1 MSKVTERNFT
11 FRSTLPSPG
20 APVLGSAGKRT
31 GVPMRIRFHGA
42 AGQVTGSMHLV
53 ECAGKRL
60 LLDCGL
66 QQGSREL
73 EAANAQPFPF
83 EPASIDALVASH
95 AHIDHIGRIPQLV
108 ARGFR
113 GPIFAQEAT
122 AELMPIMLLDAA
134 SLAQNDADRANR
146 KRKRGQPEAMPL
158 FTRDDVE
165 VAMGQVRSLRYGT
178 RTAILNGVDIALRD
192 AGHILGSSIV
202 ELWADG
208 KKLVFSGDLGPK
220 GTPILRDPEPVREA
234 DLVLMES
241 TYGDRDH
248 RDRAETIFELG
259 EILERAWDGGG
270 NVLIPAFAVGRS
282 QELLYWFA
290 RHWDAWKLSRWLVF
304 LDSPMANRVLK
315 VYDRHHAL
323 FDDEARDVWRGMP
336 NPFRLP
342 NLRATATTEES
353 MAINRIERG
362 AIVIA
367 GSGMAN
373 GGRILHHLRH
383 RLDRRETH
391 VVFVGYQAEGTLGRR
406 LVNGAKWVRIHGYD
420 VQANAQ
426 VHTVGGLSAH
436 ADQHGL
442 IEWYSG
448 FDPHPSLALV
458 HGEDD
463 AREVLAGE
471 IGKRFGV
478 EVELPRPGMVREV

>member
-1 MSKVTERNFT
+1 
-11 FRSTLPSPG
+11 
-20 APVLGSAGKRT
+20 
-31 GVPMRIRFHGA
+31 MRIHFHGA

-53 ECAGKRL
+53 EAAGKRV
-60 LLDCGL
+60 LLDCGM
-66 QQGSREL
+66 QQGSREM
-73 EAANAQPFPF
+73 EAANFEPFPF
-83 EPASIDALVASH
+83 DPESIDALVASH

-113 GPIFAQEAT
+113 GPVFAQEAT

-134 SLAQNDADRANR
+134 SLAENDAERANR
-146 KRKRGQPEAMPL
+146 KRKPGEPEALPL
-158 FTRDDVE
+158 YTRDDVE
-165 VAMGQVRSLRYGT
+165 DAMAQVRSLRYDT
-178 RTAILNGVDIALRD
+178 RTPILAGVDIAFRD

-220 GTPILRDPEPVREA
+220 ETPILRDPETVRDA

-241 TYGDRDH
+241 TYGDRNH
-248 RDRAETIFELG
+248 RDRAETISELG
-259 EILERAWDGGG
+259 GILERAWNDGG

-290 RHWDAWKLSRWLVF
+290 RFWDEWKMSRWRVF
-304 LDSPMANRVLK
+304 LDSPMANRVLE
-315 VYDRHHAL
+315 VYDRHHEL
-323 FDDEARDVWRGMP
+323 FDAEARDVWRGTP

-342 NLRATATTEES
+342 NLHATVTTGES

-362 AIVIA
+362 AVVIA

-391 VVFVGYQAEGTLGRR
+391 VVFVGYQAEGTLGRK
-406 LVNGAKWVRIHGYD
+406 LVNGAKWVRIHGGD

-448 FDPHPSLALV
+448 FDPHPPLALV
-458 HGEDD
+458 HGEDE
-463 AREVLAGE
+463 ARETLAGE
-471 IGKRFGV
+471 IEKRFGV
-478 EVELPRPGMVREV
+478 KAELVRPGMVRDV